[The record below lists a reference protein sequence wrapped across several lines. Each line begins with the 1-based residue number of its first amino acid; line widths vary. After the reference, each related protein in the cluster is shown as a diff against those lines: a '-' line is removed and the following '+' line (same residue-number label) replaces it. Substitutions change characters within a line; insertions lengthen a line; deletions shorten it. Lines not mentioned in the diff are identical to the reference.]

1 MARGDKHG
9 LHPCPRAQ
17 DRAHSLA
24 AVRQPRIGASFLA
37 HGSML
42 SDKSGLSAA
51 DRREIEKK
59 SHMGTEAEAA
69 RMGDSLA
76 IEEYGIGSAPEHG
89 GRFEQNGSFPLYL
102 YPVYLVTSMCRP
114 TIMHQRSMKPIVGF
128 LDEEGL

>member
-9 LHPCPRAQ
+9 LHACPRAQ

-24 AVRQPRIGASFLA
+24 AVRQPRIGASFLV

-42 SDKSGLSAA
+42 SDEPALGATDRGEIKKKPYMGAETKSP
-51 DRREIEKK
+51 
-59 SHMGTEAEAA
+59 
-69 RMGDSLA
+69 RMRDSLT

-89 GRFEQNGSFPLYL
+89 ERFEQNGSFALYL
-102 YPVYLVTSMCRP
+102 YPVYLFTSMCRP
-114 TIMHQRSMKPIVGF
+114 TIMHQRTMKPIVGF